1 MHIHLYIEQ
10 KTKLCCPFSEP
21 LIPSIYWA
29 SFFFHYNFIFF
40 IGGGESGFIS
50 SSQIIFI
57 GFHSDPSPPLPP
69 LDSEKLSNNSLKGR
83 LIIPHSNL
91 NWLQKLSISKF
102 FLYPVAYFCDE
113 IERV

>member
-1 MHIHLYIEQ
+1 MHIHLYI
-10 KTKLCCPFSEP
+10 
-21 LIPSIYWA
+21 
-29 SFFFHYNFIFF
+29 
-40 IGGGESGFIS
+40 
-50 SSQIIFI
+50 
-57 GFHSDPSPPLPP
+57 
-69 LDSEKLSNNSLKGR
+69 SEKLSNNSLKGR